1 VPGDPVDR
9 YTSSQYPEERSKGA
23 SMPLIIA
30 VVLLAI
36 VRYFEVG
43 PFAGMSWWWVVGL
56 FAFAFIWFEFLEK
69 MFGLDKRKAHD
80 HTDKARK
87 DRVRKSFK

>member
-1 VPGDPVDR
+1 
-9 YTSSQYPEERSKGA
+9 
-23 SMPLIIA
+23 MPLIIA
-30 VVLLAI
+30 VVLLTI

-56 FAFAFIWFEFLEK
+56 FVFAFLWFEFLEK

-80 HTDKARK
+80 HSDKARK
-87 DRVRKSFK
+87 DRVRKNFK